1 MTAIIKNAI
10 FILTN
15 VQERMEMKVY
25 LDNNATT
32 KVDEKVLEAMLPYF
46 GEVYGNPSSM
56 HGFGQ
61 ESNKA
66 MEEAR
71 KTIADILG
79 VEASELV
86 FTASGTE
93 SDNMAI
99 RGVARAYKRRGNH
112 IITSCIEHPAVRNT
126 CKDLEKEGYEVTY
139 LSVDEN
145 GLVDLEE
152 LKAAIKR
159 ETILITVMHANNE
172 IGTIQPIEEIAK
184 IANEKKI
191 VFHTD
196 AVQSAGKLKLKPKE
210 MGIDLLTISGHKFYG
225 PKGMGLLYI
234 KQGTRLG
241 KVITGGGQERKRRP
255 GTSDVPGIV
264 GMATALKAAVAHQ
277 EEECKRLSELR
288 DYFEEE
294 LLKKVP
300 EIVINAKGAPRL
312 PGTSSV
318 TFKYLEGESILLS
331 LNYKGIAVSS
341 GSACSSDELQASHV
355 LLGIGIPVEF
365 AHGTIRFSLGKYNT
379 KEEIDYVLAELPPI
393 IERLR
398 MISPLWGEFVNK

>member
-1 MTAIIKNAI
+1 
-10 FILTN
+10 
-15 VQERMEMKVY
+15 MKVY

-32 KVDEKVLEAMLPYF
+32 RVDDKVLEAMLPYF

-196 AVQSAGKLKLKPKE
+196 AVQSAGKLKLRPKE

-234 KQGTRLG
+234 KQGIRLG

-277 EEECKRLSELR
+277 EEECRRLSELR

-294 LLKKVP
+294 IQKRIP
-300 EIVINAKGAPRL
+300 EIIINAKGAPRL